1 VKSREVYREIREL
14 LAPWCKTHG
23 FRRVKSGLP
32 GWYKPVGDEW
42 FLFWFQCSDWGWN
55 ALTGSAFTVEFQL
68 SAAPVI
74 GTGAKR
80 KRLLQLMDGA
90 PLEQA
95 RQIQN
100 RVIASLRLPPENHPM
115 FRISPQ
121 ITEWTL
127 SMFQPVTPQAM
138 NPNQLW
144 FRYYAVEDIRRW
156 AAFILAQLPGAL
168 KSFAPDV
175 ELG

>member
-1 VKSREVYREIREL
+1 MIRSREVYREIREI

-23 FRRVKSGLP
+23 FKRVRSGLL
-32 GWYKPVGDEW
+32 GWYKPVRDEW
-42 FLFWFQCSDWGWN
+42 CLFWFQCSEWGWN
-55 ALTGSAFTVEFQL
+55 DLTGSEFTVEFLL

-74 GTGAKR
+74 GPAVKH
-80 KRLLQLMDGA
+80 KRLLQLMDDA

-100 RVIASLRLPPENHPM
+100 RVIASLRLPPKDHPM

-121 ITEWTL
+121 ITKWYL
-127 SMFQPVTPQAM
+127 SMFQPITPQTM

-144 FRYYAVEDIRRW
+144 FRYYTVEDIRRW
-156 AAFILAQLPGAL
+156 ATFILAHLPGAL
-168 KSFAPDV
+168 KSFAPD
-175 ELG
+175 LDL